1 MLRKTGLALL
11 LASCGYVGDSVDANL
26 PAGVPDAAYL
36 QKPTVVDSGPLLYDL
51 DKVRRMDS
59 CYRRN
64 SDMTGMDAVNH
75 CMLLEMLDEMD

>member
-1 MLRKTGLALL
+1 
-11 LASCGYVGDSVDANL
+11 
-26 PAGVPDAAYL
+26 PDAAYL